1 MDSQFL
7 GFISFAFAALAF
19 SLLALLL
26 AMRGHADRGGRLFL
40 FATVVQSAW
49 AAVMALGL
57 TVVQVPDLVG
67 SGSEALR
74 TFAWTAFLLALPTQD
89 NSHRDDR
96 LDMRRLRATGLA
108 LALGLG
114 AVGLVADLFESDL
127 RLVFTARI
135 LAALFGLVVLEQ
147 VYRNATPGKRWSI
160 RFLAVAILAMLGFDL
175 LLYSDALLYAA
186 LNLHW
191 WTARGFANAL
201 LAPLLALAAMQNRD
215 WQLDISVSRRV
226 MFHSTALV
234 AAAAYIALA
243 AFGGYYVRAVG
254 GEWGAVAQALVLF
267 VAVTALLAFSLS
279 ARLRA
284 RIRVLISK
292 HFFDYRY
299 DYREEWLKL
308 TQLLSQPGSN
318 QRTVEI
324 GDQSLGERA
333 LRGLAGLVDSAG
345 AALWMNDGSLYAF
358 RAGFDYDGPA
368 IEISSR
374 HPMVAYLRRR
384 QWVIDIGEFAD
395 SPEHYPGLE
404 IPEEL
409 NRPQSW
415 LVVPL
420 LLQDDLVG
428 IALLERSVAPMPV
441 NWEVRDLLKTAGRQI
456 ASYLGVQ
463 QATEQLV
470 QAQQFDSFNR
480 LSAFVVHDLK
490 TLVSQ
495 LSLLT
500 ENAERHRN
508 DPNFQADMLATVQ
521 NVLERMRGLLL
532 QLRAGTRPI
541 ESPMPVALAEI
552 LERVRHAKRM
562 LRPSPRLELSPD
574 VRSVKVRAHE
584 DRLERVIGH
593 LVQNAAEACSAR
605 GSVIVRAGIEADMV
619 IVEVVDNGKGMSEQ
633 FVRNRLFR
641 PFTSS
646 KPHGMGIGTFESR
659 EYIREIGGRLDVQ
672 SRSGVGTTFRIALP
686 LAAEMEA
693 ESPAMEHR

>member
-1 MDSQFL
+1 MNSQFL
-7 GFISFAFAALAF
+7 GFISFAFAGVAF
-19 SLLALLL
+19 GLLGLLL
-26 AMRGHADRGGRLFL
+26 AMREHTDRGGRMFL
-40 FATVVQSAW
+40 LAVLVQAGW
-49 AAVMALGL
+49 AAIMALGL

-67 SGSEALR
+67 SGTEALR
-74 TFAWTAFLLALPTQD
+74 TFAWTAFLLSLPTQD
-89 NSHRDDR
+89 DIRRDDR
-96 LDMRRLRATGLA
+96 LDMQRLRATGMA

-114 AVGLVADLFESDL
+114 VVGLIVDIFGGGL
-127 RLVFTARI
+127 RLVFTVRI

-160 RFLAVAILAMLGFDL
+160 RFLAVAMLAMLGFDL
-175 LLYSDALLYAA
+175 LLYSDALLYSTI
-186 LNLHW
+186 NLHW

-201 LAPLLALAAMQNRD
+201 LAPLLAIAAMHNRD
-215 WQLDISVSRRV
+215 WRLDISVSRRV
-226 MFHSTALV
+226 MFHSTTLI
-234 AAAAYIALA
+234 AAVIYITLA
-243 AFGGYYVRAVG
+243 AVGGYYVRAVG

-267 VAVTALLAFSLS
+267 VAVTALLAFGLS

-284 RIRVLISK
+284 RLRVLISK

-308 TQLLSQPGSN
+308 TQLLSQPS
-318 QRTVEI
+318 EHEADLDL
-324 GDQSLGERA
+324 GDQGLGERA

-345 AALWMNDGSLYAF
+345 AGLWMNDGTLYAF
-358 RAGFDYDGPA
+358 RAGIDYDGPTF
-368 IEISSR
+368 EISAR
-374 HPMVAYLRRR
+374 HPLVSYLRQR
-384 QWVIDIGEFAD
+384 QWVIDIGEFTE
-395 SPEHYPGLE
+395 SPDHYPGLE
-404 IPEEL
+404 LPEEL
-409 NRPQSW
+409 RRPQSW
-415 LVVPL
+415 LIVPL
-420 LLQDDLVG
+420 LLREELVG
-428 IALLERSVAPMPV
+428 IALLDRSMAPMPV

-463 QATEQLV
+463 HATEQLV

-490 TLVSQ
+490 NLVSQ

-508 DPNFQADMLATVQ
+508 DPNFRADMLLTVQ
-521 NVLERMRGLLL
+521 NVLDRMRSLLL

-541 ESPMPVALAEI
+541 ESPMPVALLEL

-562 LRPSPRLELSPD
+562 LRPTPVLDAAPGMRH
-574 VRSVKVRAHE
+574 VKVRAHA

-593 LVQNAAEACSAR
+593 LVQNAVEACSAR

-619 IVEVVDNGKGMSEQ
+619 IVEVIDNGKGMSER
-633 FVRNRLFR
+633 FLRNRLFR

-646 KPHGMGIGTFESR
+646 KPQGMGIGTFESR

-672 SRSGVGTTFRIALP
+672 SQSGIGTTFRIALP
-686 LAAEMEA
+686 KAAELE
-693 ESPAMEHR
+693 EEPHAMEHR